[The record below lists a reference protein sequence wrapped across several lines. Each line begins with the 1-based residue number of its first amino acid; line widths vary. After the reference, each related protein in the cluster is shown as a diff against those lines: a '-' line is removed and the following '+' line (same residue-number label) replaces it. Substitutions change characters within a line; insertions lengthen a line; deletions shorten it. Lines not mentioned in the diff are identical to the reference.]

1 MSEFFTL
8 QLEYLLRLL
17 IAALCGLAIGYER
30 EIKLKDAGIKT
41 HFIVA
46 VGSALVMIISKY
58 GFQDQV
64 GLFNISIDPTR
75 IASQVISGVGFIGA
89 GLIFIKEKS
98 IVGLTTAAGIWTTAG
113 IGLAIGSGL
122 YFMGLSATIIVII
135 GQTFLHRQIKK
146 VLFYTKTEILSLIID
161 GDPIYINE
169 IKKIITDQNIS
180 IVKIKGTTSKN
191 SSPLISLE
199 IEIKVEEDFDKLNLI
214 SILQDNPIVKSI
226 KF

>member
-17 IAALCGLAIGYER
+17 IAALCGLSIGYER

-41 HFIVA
+41 HFIVT

-58 GFQDQV
+58 GFQDLV
-64 GLFNISIDPTR
+64 GLINISIDPTR

-98 IVGLTTAAGIWTTAG
+98 IVGLTTAAEIWATAG

-122 YFMGLSATIIVII
+122 YFIGLSATIIVII
-135 GQTFLHRQIKK
+135 GQIFLHRNIKW
-146 VLFYTKTEILSLIID
+146 VLCYSKTEILSLIID
-161 GDPIYINE
+161 GNPLSINE

-180 IVKIKGTTSKN
+180 IIKIKGTTSKS

>member
-58 GFQDQV
+58 GFQDLV
-64 GLFNISIDPTR
+64 GLINISIDPTR

-98 IVGLTTAAGIWTTAG
+98 IVGLTTAAGIWATAG

-122 YFMGLSATIIVII
+122 YFIGLSATIIVII
-135 GQTFLHRQIKK
+135 GQIFLHRNIKW
-146 VLFYTKTEILSLIID
+146 VLCYSKTEILSLIID
-161 GDPIYINE
+161 GNPLSINE
-169 IKKIITDQNIS
+169 IKKIITAQNIS
-180 IVKIKGTTSKN
+180 IIKIKGTTSK
-191 SSPLISLE
+191 SSSSLISLE

>member
-1 MSEFFTL
+1 MSDFFTL

-30 EIKLKDAGIKT
+30 EIKMKDAGIKT

-64 GLFNISIDPTR
+64 GLINISIDPTR

-135 GQTFLHRQIKK
+135 GQIFLHRKIKW
-146 VLFYTKTEILSLIID
+146 VLCYSKTEILSLIIH
-161 GDPIYINE
+161 GNLISINE

-180 IVKIKGTTSKN
+180 IVKIKGTTSK
-191 SSPLISLE
+191 SSSLLITLD
-199 IEIKVEEDFDKLNLI
+199 IEIRVDEDFDKLNLI

>member
-1 MSEFFTL
+1 MSDFFTL

-64 GLFNISIDPTR
+64 GLINISIDPTR

>member
-17 IAALCGLAIGYER
+17 ISALCGLAIGYER
-30 EIKLKDAGIKT
+30 EIKMKDAGIKT

-46 VGSALVMIISKY
+46 VGSALIMIISKY

-64 GLFNISIDPTR
+64 GLINISIDPTR

-113 IGLAIGSGL
+113 IGLAISSGL
-122 YFMGLSATIIVII
+122 YFIGLSATIIVII
-135 GQTFLHRQIKK
+135 GQTFLHRNIKW
-146 VLFYTKTEILSLIID
+146 VLCYSKTEILSLIID
-161 GDPIYINE
+161 GDPLYINE

-180 IVKIKGTTSKN
+180 IVKIKGTTSKS

-199 IEIKVEEDFDKLNLI
+199 IEIKVEEYFDKLNLI

>member
-1 MSEFFTL
+1 MSDFFTL

-64 GLFNISIDPTR
+64 GLINISIDPTR

-135 GQTFLHRQIKK
+135 GQTFPHRQIKK

>member
-1 MSEFFTL
+1 MSEFFAL

-30 EIKLKDAGIKT
+30 EIKMKDAGIRT

-46 VGSALVMIISKY
+46 VGSALIMIISKY

-64 GLFNISIDPTR
+64 GLINISIDPTR

-89 GLIFIKEKS
+89 GLIFLKEKS

-122 YFMGLSATIIVII
+122 YFIGLSATIIVII
-135 GQTFLHRQIKK
+135 AQIFLHRNIKW
-146 VLFYTKTEILSLIID
+146 VLCYSKTEILSLIID
-161 GDPIYINE
+161 GNSLSINE
-169 IKKIITDQNIS
+169 IKKIITEQNIS
-180 IVKIKGTTSKN
+180 IIKIKGNTSK
-191 SSPLISLE
+191 SLSPLISLE

>member
-58 GFQDQV
+58 GFQDLV
-64 GLFNISIDPTR
+64 GLINISIDPTR

-98 IVGLTTAAGIWTTAG
+98 IVGLTTAAGIWATAG

-122 YFMGLSATIIVII
+122 YFIGLSATIIVII
-135 GQTFLHRQIKK
+135 GQIFLHRNIKW
-146 VLFYTKTEILSLIID
+146 VLCYSKTEILSLIID
-161 GDPIYINE
+161 GNPLSINE

-180 IVKIKGTTSKN
+180 IIKIKGTTSKS

>member
-58 GFQDQV
+58 GFQDLV
-64 GLFNISIDPTR
+64 GLINISIDPTR

-89 GLIFIKEKS
+89 GLIFIKEKN
-98 IVGLTTAAGIWTTAG
+98 IVGLTTAAGIWATAG

-122 YFMGLSATIIVII
+122 YFIGLSATIIVII
-135 GQTFLHRQIKK
+135 GQIFLHRNIKW
-146 VLFYTKTEILSLIID
+146 VLCYSKTEILSLIID
-161 GDPIYINE
+161 GNPLSINE

-180 IVKIKGTTSKN
+180 IIKIKGTTSKS